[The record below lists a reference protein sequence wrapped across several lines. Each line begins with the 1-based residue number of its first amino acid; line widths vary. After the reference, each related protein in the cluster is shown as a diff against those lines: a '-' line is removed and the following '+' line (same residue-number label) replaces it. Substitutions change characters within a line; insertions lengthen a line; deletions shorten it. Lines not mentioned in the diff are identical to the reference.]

1 MSVKSLLH
9 YLRLFGL
16 FVRTCAVKEMEFRGN
31 FWMGSVTNVGWVLT
45 YLVLAQIIYSNTDAV
60 GGWTKGQM
68 VMLLGTYTLSF
79 GLIAVFFHR
88 NLAELPTQVRMG
100 TFDFTLL
107 KPVNSQF
114 FISLR
119 YLSFTELGTTTSA
132 ALLVIYGAALDGLRI
147 TPVGALKYLVMVF
160 LGVVIFYSIFLMMMT
175 TAFWFVRVD
184 NLWTLAETVTQVAR
198 TPMHIYGPAAQRFF
212 TFVLPLIFIAH
223 IPSEAL
229 FRGVDIRVF
238 ALAVG
243 VAAVLLVISSRFW
256 NYATRFY
263 SSASS

>member
-1 MSVKSLLH
+1 MIPGALH

-16 FVRTCAVKEMEFRGN
+16 FVRTCAVKEIEFRGN
-31 FWMGSVTNVGWVLT
+31 FWMGAVTNIMSVLT
-45 YLVLAQIIYSNTDAV
+45 YLVFAQIIYSNTDAV
-60 GGWTKGQM
+60 GTWTKGQM

-88 NLAELPTQVRMG
+88 NLAELPMQVRMG

-114 FISLR
+114 FVSLR
-119 YLSFTELGTTTSA
+119 YLAFAEIGTALSA
-132 ALLVIYGAALDGLRI
+132 VVLVVYGAMLDGLRI
-147 TPVGALKYLVMVF
+147 TPLGAAKYLVMV
-160 LGVVIFYSIFLMMMT
+160 LIGVIIFYSIFLMLMT

-184 NLWTLAETVTQVAR
+184 NLWTLAESVTQVAR
-198 TPMHIYGPAAQRFF
+198 TPMHIYGLATQRFF

-229 FRGVDIRVF
+229 FRGLAARDFYMASGMAV
-238 ALAVG
+238 AL
-243 VAAVLLVISSRFW
+243 LFISNRFW
-256 NYATRFY
+256 TFATRFY

>member
-1 MSVKSLLH
+1 MMGRAMH

-31 FWMGSVTNVGWVLT
+31 FWMGTITNVMWVVT
-45 YLVLAQIIYSNTDAV
+45 YLVFAQIIYANTDAV

-88 NLAELPTQVRMG
+88 NLAELPSQVRLG

-114 FISLR
+114 FVSLR
-119 YLSFTELGTTTSA
+119 FLSFSEVGTAVSA
-132 ALLVIYGAALDGLRI
+132 LIMVIYGAMLEGLRI
-147 TPVGALKYLVMVF
+147 TPAGAALYMAMVL
-160 LGVVIFYSIFLMMMT
+160 LGVVIFYSIFLMLMT

-184 NLWTLAETVTQVAR
+184 NLWTLAESVTQVAR
-198 TPMHIYGPAAQRFF
+198 TPMHIYGAATQRFF

-223 IPSEAL
+223 VPSEVL
-229 FRGVDIRVF
+229 FRGPEARDF
-238 ALAVG
+238 ALAAG
-243 VAAVLLVISSRFW
+243 IAVALLFVSNRFW
-256 NYATRFY
+256 TFATRFY